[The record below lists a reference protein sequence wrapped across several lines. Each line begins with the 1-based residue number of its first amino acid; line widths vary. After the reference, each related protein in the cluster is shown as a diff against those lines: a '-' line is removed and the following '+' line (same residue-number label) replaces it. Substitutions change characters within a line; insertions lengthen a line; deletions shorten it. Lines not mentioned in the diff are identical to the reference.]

1 MGPSVYGRF
10 VLTNNV
16 IIVWLVIKC
25 IFFFFS
31 WLKDWSTSWYHAMNM
46 NYGVAF
52 LGLKKLMKPDNEFN
66 YKPHTSHSPHELA
79 PVGVHGKTDKLPSV
93 KLPRPPCTTVVFFV
107 FCFLFQ
113 TITLQTARHSPARK
127 LSNRCTCTCS

>member
-79 PVGVHGKTDKLPSV
+79 PVGGARKDRQTAL
-93 KLPRPPCTTVVFFV
+93 RQIAPPAMYNSRV

-113 TITLQTARHSPARK
+113 TITLQTARHGPARK